1 MADAAHD
8 QREHGFPEGLVR
20 TPGRRIKG
28 IVERVLATASPD
40 DFRTHDVETL
50 PLAFEGIA
58 GDRHAGFTRR
68 SGGREPWY
76 PRGTEMVNERQI
88 SLLSTEELE
97 VIASRMDLPRIDA
110 GWIGGNI
117 LVSGIAHFTLVPPR
131 TRLVF
136 EDGVV
141 LRVDGDNVPCRIA
154 GKGIAEHYPDREGLD
169 LLFPQKARNRRGLVA
184 FVEKPGVI
192 RPGEL
197 VTAHIPEHWLY
208 PQA

>member
-1 MADAAHD
+1 MADDAKTE
-8 QREHGFPEGLVR
+8 REHGFPEGLVR

-28 IVERVLATASPD
+28 TVERVLATLTPT
-40 DFRTHDVETL
+40 DFLTQDVETL

-58 GDRHAGFTRR
+58 GGRHAGFTRR

-76 PRGTEMVNERQI
+76 PRGTEMANERQI
-88 SLLSTEELE
+88 SLLSVEELE
-97 VIASRMDLPRIDA
+97 IVASRMELPRVDVA
-110 GWIGGNI
+110 WIGGNI
-117 LVSGIAHFTLVPPR
+117 LVSGIPHFSLVPPR

-136 EDGVV
+136 ESGAV

-184 FVEKPGVI
+184 FVEKPGII

-208 PQA
+208 PKA